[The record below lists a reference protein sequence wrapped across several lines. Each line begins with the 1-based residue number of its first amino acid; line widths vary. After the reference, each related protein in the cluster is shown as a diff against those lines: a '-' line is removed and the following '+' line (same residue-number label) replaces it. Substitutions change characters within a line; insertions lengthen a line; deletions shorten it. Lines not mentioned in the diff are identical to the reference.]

1 MSHIASILFVICVET
16 TQLTHQICFKLFGLH
31 AVKLGLMVL
40 SSLAHTLFFFTFSS
54 VLVFFW
60 SVGYLVWVGCLDRVF
75 LKEIGTGVFGRI
87 QTRLSNYGFFNTH
100 YGHSQEIVV
109 KLMLWN
115 IGYV

>member
-31 AVKLGLMVL
+31 EVKLGLMVL

-60 SVGYLVWVGCLDRVF
+60 SVGYLVWVGCLVRVF

-100 YGHSQEIVV
+100 YGHSQEVVV